1 MNNIWVDTVLV
12 DGERVTD
19 AALGIESF
27 GGMMV
32 DIIPMHTRLPTSVGM
47 DMVTACEISRTSRSS
62 FSREQ

>member
-19 AALGIESF
+19 NALGIESF

-32 DIIPMHTRLPTSVGM
+32 DIIPMHTRLPTSEW
-47 DMVTACEISRTSRSS
+47 TW
-62 FSREQ
+62 

>member
-19 AALGIESF
+19 TALGISF

-32 DIIPMHTRLPTSVGM
+32 DIIPMHTRLPTSVNGHG
-47 DMVTACEISRTSRSS
+47 DGVRDQSDIEIIVL
-62 FSREQ
+62 REQ

>member
-19 AALGIESF
+19 TALGIESF

-32 DIIPMHTRLPTSVGM
+32 TSSPCTR
-47 DMVTACEISRTSRSS
+47 ACRRLWEW
-62 FSREQ
+62 